1 MFFIPL
7 RERACVRVCVCV
19 PAYVHV
25 WVGVCMC
32 VCGCGCGVRRA
43 RVREMSR
50 ILNGSKDIFSWE
62 KITFSDCY
70 QELGFFSWKCFSIK
84 QMRSKISFEQLF
96 DFFHQVF
103 NLAGCCNKK
112 AKEASHNRKCQG
124 QLEAYCPKMS
134 FGLPATHQWSHF
146 QLTNFQQTL
155 FQRTH
160 FQLTLFKAAWALYA
174 IFSFSDVPELLI
186 W

>member
-7 RERACVRVCVCV
+7 RERACACVCMRMSMCVCACVCVCV
-19 PAYVHV
+19 LVV
-25 WVGVCMC
+25 WGEQEC
-32 VCGCGCGVRRA
+32 A
-43 RVREMSR
+43 RCPESSTDQKTFLVE
-50 ILNGSKDIFSWE
+50 K

-84 QMRSKISFEQLF
+84 QMRSKKSFEQLF